1 MNHFPLLNRTV
12 SLMLNQLAQK
22 VSQKQNTAI
31 HMLTFSE
38 LTDAVKTAENFL
50 AASKQHDLQQLIWIV
65 PDLKNIPSLN
75 EAEHLLKSQGDKIS
89 IIYYAPLFEEIL
101 LLHAEQI
108 KEQRLFEFPFE
119 TIVCSD
125 LDTIAETIKTIE
137 PGQYLHPQT
146 TKLSTHT
153 LVEKLERALE
163 SAKGNDRFLWDQ
175 FQKMDENQD
184 GSLSVDEIYTL
195 LGKLG
200 FSKTEVKNLVTAAD
214 TNNDGALTYQEFQAN
229 LHKDLQKMLEHIDIS
244 LTLQRNKN
252 SEYKQFLIKK
262 HGFEGALASG
272 VIQSMRDETTSSTIQ
287 KNKSFEAWFDQWLE
301 ANALT
306 FLGVDVLPGKGL
318 FTHRKSS
325 ENGQTINKTIL
336 FYPDGETLLI
346 KRKTDSV
353 QIHWGEKSESSIS
366 QSIEI
371 KQKDYKATI
380 RFIKD
385 KIHAI
390 DVKGKWPELPKAMEK
405 ILFQTPVKPWEQ
417 SILKEMGSF
426 TLEDPA
432 SNAPDRLVCNCMGL
446 RQKDFYPYIQ
456 SGVKELSTL
465 IDKTKATTI
474 CGGCEPLVEALCG
487 IPSMS
492 MAELVQKKETENK
505 DIKTIVLKP
514 ADSKAKP
521 FKPGQHIVVQAYIQ
535 NQWVTRAYSLIS
547 SGQSID
553 HYEIAVKREELGTL
567 SRWLNDHADDS
578 SILRIS
584 EPKGNYH
591 LEDSHEKI
599 VFFAAGIGI
608 TPALSMLRTLTAT
621 NDLRSFQ
628 LDWSAPYEKNF
639 ILNKEFE
646 DYAQLPAFEIHYRAT
661 RKEGRISKV
670 QLQNKYSYA
679 PGKVAFLC
687 GPEAFMEQIQNLLL
701 QTGWPEKAI
710 NIEHFNAKVNPE
722 GELLEAAPPVEEPK
736 RIYSVKK
743 DGVAIESDS
752 FFIQPIKDISTE
764 AVLFIKQFYAEKNL
778 SSKAL
783 EQRLEEVQA
792 EIEATGSY
800 EHTLDELTFAS
811 RVAWRNSTR
820 CVGRYFWGNMIVRD
834 CRSIKEEKEVFES
847 LVEHLRLGINEG
859 NLRAVISIFKNHS
872 PLIRLYN
879 PLLLMFAGYVQE
891 DGSILGDPAT
901 VELTQI
907 ALDLGWQPKGKKSRF
922 DPLPLVLEIDGR
934 VPQWFDWPED
944 LTKTVPISHPE
955 FDWFAALELEWF
967 MVPAV
972 AGLALD
978 AGGIQYRCAP
988 SNGFYIST
996 EVGARDL
1003 GDVSRYNMLPAIAEK
1018 MGLDMS
1024 SDETHWKDKAVVE
1037 LNLAV
1042 QWSYRQHKIRMLD
1055 HHTIVDYFMKFHG
1068 DEQTAGRAV
1077 HADWKWIVPP
1087 ISGSTVEAFHMDM
1100 VNKILKPNYFYQEDA
1115 WKTNDWRS
1123 LSKVE

>member
-1 MNHFPLLNRTV
+1 MNPFPLINQTV
-12 SLMLNQLAQK
+12 SPLLTQLAQK
-22 VSQKQNTAI
+22 IPPQQHKGI
-31 HMLTFSE
+31 HMLVWSE
-38 LTDAVKTAENFL
+38 LNQAVEIAEDFL
-50 AASKQHDLQQLIWIV
+50 LTGKKNKLQQLVWIV
-65 PDLKNIPSLN
+65 PALKNNSALK
-75 EAEHLLKSQGDKIS
+75 EAENLLKRKGNHVS
-89 IIYYAPLFEEIL
+89 IIYYSPLLEQIL
-101 LLHAEQI
+101 HLHEEQI
-108 KEQRLFEFPFE
+108 KEHRLFEFPFE
-119 TIVCSD
+119 TTGWND
-125 LDTIAETIKTIE
+125 LDAIVETIETIQ
-137 PGQYLHPQT
+137 PGQYLYVPQT
-146 TKLSTHT
+146 VIATKT
-153 LVEKLERALE
+153 LIEKLEQALKK
-163 SAKGNDRFLWDQ
+163 AKANDRFLWDQ

-184 GSLSVDEIYTL
+184 GTLSVDEIYTL

-200 FSKTEVKNLVTAAD
+200 FSKTEVESLVAAAD
-214 TNNDGALTYQEFQAN
+214 TNKDGSLTYEEFQAN
-229 LHKDLQKMLEHIDIS
+229 LHQDLQKMLEKVDTS
-244 LTLQRNKN
+244 VTLVRNQKADY
-252 SEYKQFLIKK
+252 EQFLIEK
-262 HGFEGALASG
+262 HGFDVAAAAEM
-272 VIQSMRDETTSSTIQ
+272 IQWMRDEATHKTP
-287 KNKSFEAWFDQWLE
+287 KNKLLE
-301 ANALT
+301 DRIEQLLASNAHS
-306 FLGVDVLPGKGL
+306 FLGVEVLPGKGL
-318 FTHRKSS
+318 FTHRKSL
-325 ENGQTINKTIL
+325 ENGVSINNTQL

-346 KRKTDSV
+346 KRKTDAV
-353 QIHWGEKSESSIS
+353 QIQWGEKDLSSAS

-380 RFIKD
+380 RFKED
-385 KIHAI
+385 KICAI
-390 DVKGKWPELPKAMEK
+390 TVKGKWPELPAAMEK

-432 SNAPDRLVCNCMGL
+432 TNAPDRVVCNCMSL
-446 RQKDFYPYIQ
+446 CQKDFHPYIQ
-456 SGVKELSTL
+456 AGVKELSTL
-465 IDKTKATTI
+465 IEKTKATTI

-487 IPSMS
+487 IASMS
-492 MAELVQKKETENK
+492 MAVLVQKNETENK
-505 DIKTIVLKP
+505 DIKTLVFKP
-514 ADSKAKP
+514 VKGEVKP
-521 FKPGQHIVVQAYIQ
+521 FLPGQHIVVQAYIQ

-547 SGQSID
+547 SGQSTD

-567 SRWLNDHADDS
+567 SRWLNDHADAS
-578 SILRIS
+578 SIIRIS

-591 LEDSHEKI
+591 LEDTHKEI
-599 VFFAAGIGI
+599 VFFAAGIGV

-621 NDLRSFQ
+621 NDLRPFQ

-639 ILNKEFE
+639 ILNKEFG
-646 DYAQLPAFEIHYRAT
+646 DYAELPPFEIHYRAT
-661 RKEGRISKV
+661 RKAGRLSKIG
-670 QLQNKYSYA
+670 LEKKYPYA

-687 GPEAFMEQIQNLLL
+687 GPEAFMEQLQDLLY
-701 QTGWPEKAI
+701 QTGWPKEAI
-710 NIEHFNAKVNPE
+710 NVEHFNAQVNPE
-722 GELLEAAPPVEEPK
+722 GELLEAAPPAEQQKKCP
-736 RIYSVKK
+736 VKK
-743 DGVAIESDS
+743 EGAVIESDS
-752 FFIQPIKDISTE
+752 FFIRPIKDVSHE
-764 AVLFIKQFYAEKNL
+764 ASLFIKQFYTEKNL
-778 SSKAL
+778 STKAL

-792 EIEATGSY
+792 EINATGTY

-834 CRSIKEEKEVFES
+834 CRNITDEKEVFES

-891 DGSILGDPAT
+891 DGTVLGDPAT

-907 ALDLGWQPKGKKSRF
+907 ALDLGWQPKGAKSRF
-922 DPLPLVLEIDGR
+922 DPLPLVLEIDGQP
-934 VPQWFDWPED
+934 PQWFDWPED

-955 FDWFAALELEWF
+955 LDWFAGLELEWF

-988 SNGFYIST
+988 SNGFFIST

-1003 GDVSRYNMLPAIAEK
+1003 GDVSRYNMLPVIAEK
-1018 MGLDMS
+1018 MGLDMT
-1024 SDETHWKDKAVVE
+1024 SDETHWKDRAVVE

-1055 HHTIVDYFMKFHG
+1055 HHTIVDYFLKFHG
-1068 DEQTAGRAV
+1068 DEQAAGRAV

-1123 LSKVE
+1123 LSKV